1 MLKQLKRFTLRMI
14 AGANVATI
22 LLMLLVGYSDRLDPS
37 VYPKLSNIGLT
48 FPFFVL
54 VNLLFLAIWLLFKKR
69 WALIPLAG
77 MLLGYQ
83 PVRNYCPLN
92 LPQTVPDST
101 LCVVSFNAYNQR
113 HIDDGEFRSEVLDYL
128 RMQQADIVFLQEFS
142 LRQADR
148 DSLAD
153 LYPHI
158 DTTRVVSGGDVLT
171 LLSRYPIVGKEHIPT
186 PADDPTV
193 SAYHSA
199 AFLLNIDGDTV
210 CAINNHLESTRLT
223 EQERS
228 DFKKMLKGDM
238 HKKAARQ
245 ESQLLIDRL
254 GESTEARA
262 PQARYVARYLER
274 CRSVILA
281 GDFNDGPIS
290 YVRRTIGQNLTDCY
304 RESGNGLGISYH
316 ANAFYVRI
324 DHLMCS
330 DDWIPYECKIDKKI
344 TISDHYPLRCK
355 LKKRPKH

>member
-1 MLKQLKRFTLRMI
+1 MLKQLKRVTLRMI

-54 VNLLFLAIWLLFKKR
+54 VNLLFLAFWLLFKKR
-69 WALIPLAG
+69 WALIPLSG

-238 HKKAARQ
+238 HKEAARQ

-274 CRSVILA
+274 CRSSWPATSTTAPSPTSVAPSARTSPTATARAATDSASAIMPTRSTSA
-281 GDFNDGPIS
+281 STIS
-290 YVRRTIGQNLTDCY
+290 CVPTIGFPTNAKLTKK
-304 RESGNGLGISYH
+304 SPFPTI
-316 ANAFYVRI
+316 
-324 DHLMCS
+324 
-330 DDWIPYECKIDKKI
+330 IPCVAG
-344 TISDHYPLRCK
+344 
-355 LKKRPKH
+355 